1 MALFRLSSSVPAL
14 APRGYGLFLR
24 APEMSDFLQWRQ
36 LRECSRAY
44 LTPWE
49 PIWPADDL
57 TRAGFRRRLR
67 RYAEDIA
74 DDRSYPF
81 IVFRESDGVMLGGI
95 TLANVRRGIAQAG
108 TIGYWIGQP
117 YAGQGY
123 MTAALRV
130 LLPVLFGEL
139 NLHRIEAACI
149 PSNAPSIRVLDKCGF
164 TREGL
169 ARRYLRINGIWQDH
183 LLFGMLHDDLQSY
196 SVFERSGCRLA

>member
-1 MALFRLSSSVPAL
+1 MALFRLSSSVPVL
-14 APRGYGLFLR
+14 VPRGRGLFLR

-57 TRAGFRRRLR
+57 TRVGFRRRLR

-74 DDRSYPF
+74 EDRSYPF

-117 YAGQGY
+117 HAGQGY

-130 LLPVLFGEL
+130 LLPALFGEL

-149 PSNAPSIRVLDKCGF
+149 PSNAPSVRVLDKCGF

-183 LLFGMLHDDLQSY
+183 LLFGMLYDDLQS
-196 SVFERSGCRLA
+196 

>member
-1 MALFRLSSSVPAL
+1 MALFRLSSSVPVL
-14 APRGYGLFLR
+14 VPRGRGLFLR

-57 TRAGFRRRLR
+57 TRVGFRRRLR

-74 DDRSYPF
+74 EDRSYPF

-130 LLPVLFGEL
+130 LLPALFGEL

-149 PSNAPSIRVLDKCGF
+149 PSNAPSVRVLDKCGF

-183 LLFGMLHDDLQSY
+183 LLFGMLHDDLQS
-196 SVFERSGCRLA
+196 